1 MAIPIDPTYTAP
13 GRLSCAD
20 VLLLTYFDVVLI
32 GTVNFCTMSSIL
44 SCSSCWV
51 VEKLVWVQ
59 AHGHSPDCVLLVTVD
74 TSGVEMLVSVEEA
87 GEVVVVLGASVVVII
102 GWTGVVVVWT
112 GVVVI
117 WTGVVVAEVVVLGT
131 VKESYTLIL
140 IFCGIWTITSVWV
153 YLKTYCIL

>member
-51 VEKLVWVQ
+51 LEKLVWVQ
-59 AHGHSPDCVLLVTVD
+59 AHGHSPDCVLLVTVN
-74 TSGVEMLVSVEEA
+74 TSGVEMLVSVGEA

-112 GVVVI
+112 GEVE
-117 WTGVVVAEVVVLGT
+117 AEVVVLGT

-140 IFCGIWTITSVWV
+140 IFCGIWTFTSVWV

>member
-1 MAIPIDPTYTAP
+1 MTIPIDPTYTAP

-112 GVVVI
+112 GEVE
-117 WTGVVVAEVVVLGT
+117 AEVVVLGT

>member
-1 MAIPIDPTYTAP
+1 MTIPIDPTYTAP

-112 GVVVI
+112 GE
-117 WTGVVVAEVVVLGT
+117 VVAEVVVLGT

-140 IFCGIWTITSVWV
+140 IFCGIWTFTSVWV

>member
-1 MAIPIDPTYTAP
+1 M
-13 GRLSCAD
+13 
-20 VLLLTYFDVVLI
+20 
-32 GTVNFCTMSSIL
+32 
-44 SCSSCWV
+44 
-51 VEKLVWVQ
+51 Q

-74 TSGVEMLVSVEEA
+74 TSGVEMLVSVGEA

-102 GWTGVVVVWT
+102 GWTGVVVV
-112 GVVVI
+112 

>member
-74 TSGVEMLVSVEEA
+74 TSGVEMLVSVGEA

-112 GVVVI
+112 GVVE
-117 WTGVVVAEVVVLGT
+117 AEVVVLGT

>member
-51 VEKLVWVQ
+51 LEKLVWVQ
-59 AHGHSPDCVLLVTVD
+59 AHGHSPDCVLLVTVN
-74 TSGVEMLVSVEEA
+74 TSGVEMLVSVGEA
-87 GEVVVVLGASVVVII
+87 GEVVVVLGASAVVII

-112 GVVVI
+112 GE
-117 WTGVVVAEVVVLGT
+117 VVAEVVVLGT

>member
-1 MAIPIDPTYTAP
+1 MTIPIDPTYTAP

-87 GEVVVVLGASVVVII
+87 GEVLVVLGASVVVII
-102 GWTGVVVVWT
+102 GWKGVVVVWT
-112 GVVVI
+112 GE
-117 WTGVVVAEVVVLGT
+117 VVAEVVVLGT

>member
-112 GVVVI
+112 GEVE
-117 WTGVVVAEVVVLGT
+117 AEVVVLGT

>member
-74 TSGVEMLVSVEEA
+74 TSGVEMLVSVGEA

-112 GVVVI
+112 GEVE
-117 WTGVVVAEVVVLGT
+117 AEVVVLGT

>member
-1 MAIPIDPTYTAP
+1 MTIPIDPTYTAP

-44 SCSSCWV
+44 SCSSWWV

-59 AHGHSPDCVLLVTVD
+59 AHGHSTDCVLLVTVD

-102 GWTGVVVVWT
+102 GWKGVVVVWT
-112 GVVVI
+112 GE
-117 WTGVVVAEVVVLGT
+117 VVAEVVVLGT

>member
-112 GVVVI
+112 GE
-117 WTGVVVAEVVVLGT
+117 VVAEVVVLGT

-140 IFCGIWTITSVWV
+140 IFCGIWTITYVWV

>member
-1 MAIPIDPTYTAP
+1 MTIPIDPTYTAP

-87 GEVVVVLGASVVVII
+87 REVVVVLGASVVVII

-112 GVVVI
+112 GEVE
-117 WTGVVVAEVVVLGT
+117 AEVVVLGT

>member
-51 VEKLVWVQ
+51 LEKLVWVQ
-59 AHGHSPDCVLLVTVD
+59 AHGHSPDCVLLVTVN

-112 GVVVI
+112 GE
-117 WTGVVVAEVVVLGT
+117 VVAEVVVLGT

-140 IFCGIWTITSVWV
+140 IFCGIWTFTSVWV

>member
-1 MAIPIDPTYTAP
+1 M
-13 GRLSCAD
+13 
-20 VLLLTYFDVVLI
+20 
-32 GTVNFCTMSSIL
+32 
-44 SCSSCWV
+44 
-51 VEKLVWVQ
+51 Q
-59 AHGHSPDCVLLVTVD
+59 AHGHSPDCALLVTVD

-87 GEVVVVLGASVVVII
+87 GEVVVVLVASVVVII

-112 GVVVI
+112 GEVE
-117 WTGVVVAEVVVLGT
+117 AEVVVLGT

>member
-44 SCSSCWV
+44 SCSSWWV

-74 TSGVEMLVSVEEA
+74 ASGVEMLVSVEEA

-112 GVVVI
+112 GE
-117 WTGVVVAEVVVLGT
+117 VVAEVVVLGT

-140 IFCGIWTITSVWV
+140 IFCGIWTFTSVWV